1 MITTL
6 YIDGMISVHCARAVF
21 TSLARIDGIASADV
35 SMGRAVIEHDGRA
48 TKVALD
54 EAVSA
59 VGYSVREVVEERRR
73 LTIRDDAHQVE

>member
-48 TKVALD
+48 TKIALD

-59 VGYSVREVVEERRR
+59 VGYLVREVVEERRR
-73 LTIRDDAHQVE
+73 LTIRDDAHDAE

>member
-48 TKVALD
+48 TKIALD

-59 VGYSVREVVEERRR
+59 VGYFVREVVEERRR
-73 LTIRDDAHQVE
+73 LTIRDDAHDAE

>member
-35 SMGRAVIEHDGRA
+35 SMGRAVIDHDGSA
-48 TKVALD
+48 TPLALTH
-54 EAVSA
+54 AVSA

-73 LTIRDDAHQVE
+73 LTIRNLAHDAE